1 MNWGIIGLGFMGKQF
16 ANSIKELD
24 KRQLLGISS
33 NSFLKLIKFGLKHKI
48 KFKYQ
53 FKNYEDILSCKDIDN
68 IYIATLNNTHYDLIS
83 RCIKAKKNILCE
95 KPFVLNFEEAKDI
108 RKKINEA
115 KVFFCEAIAYRSHP
129 QTKHVISLIKTE
141 IIGKILKIESSFGLD
156 KGKPKKNSRLF
167 NKEFGGG
174 AILDLGCYPVSISNL
189 IANIYN
195 EKSFTIPEIKNASGT
210 IYKSEVDM
218 NAQAELIYN
227 NGITSKINVSINKN
241 LNNVTKVI
249 GTKGELIICEP
260 WLPNKDSVIEI
271 HRDGKIEKLK
281 TNSSLSIFASQIDNF
296 NKNIEKKN
304 LKCEYPSMNIDNSV
318 DCMEI
323 MTNWKNQIF

>member
-24 KRQLLGISS
+24 KKQLLGISS
-33 NSFLKLIKFGLKHKI
+33 NSFLKLIKFGLRHKI
-48 KFKYQ
+48 RFKYQ
-53 FKNYEDILSCKDIDN
+53 FNNYEDILLCKDIDN
-68 IYIATLNNTHYDLIS
+68 IYIATLNNTHHDLIIK
-83 RCIKAKKNILCE
+83 CIEAKKNILCE
-95 KPFVLNFEEAKDI
+95 KPFVLNFEEAKNI
-108 RKKINEA
+108 RKKI
-115 KVFFCEAIAYRSHP
+115 KKSKILFCESIAYRSHP
-129 QTKHVISLIKTE
+129 QIKLVINLIKRGTIGE
-141 IIGKILKIESSFGLD
+141 ILEIETSYGLD

-167 NKEFGGG
+167 NREFGGG
-174 AILDLGCYPVSISNL
+174 SILDLGVYPVSISNL
-189 IANIYN
+189 IANISN
-195 EKSFTIPEIKNASGT
+195 EKNFTIPEIKNVSGT
-210 IYKSEVDM
+210 IFKSEVDM

-241 LNNVTKVI
+241 LDNVTKII
-249 GTKGELIICEP
+249 GTEGELIICEP

>member
-1 MNWGIIGLGFMGKQF
+1 MIKRGTIG
-16 ANSIKELD
+16 E
-24 KRQLLGISS
+24 
-33 NSFLKLIKFGLKHKI
+33 
-48 KFKYQ
+48 
-53 FKNYEDILSCKDIDN
+53 IL
-68 IYIATLNNTHYDLIS
+68 
-83 RCIKAKKNILCE
+83 
-95 KPFVLNFEEAKDI
+95 
-108 RKKINEA
+108 
-115 KVFFCEAIAYRSHP
+115 
-129 QTKHVISLIKTE
+129 E
-141 IIGKILKIESSFGLD
+141 IETSYGLD

-167 NKEFGGG
+167 NREFGGG
-174 AILDLGCYPVSISNL
+174 SILDLGVYPVSISNL
-189 IANIYN
+189 IANISN
-195 EKSFTIPEIKNASGT
+195 EKNFTIPEIKNASGT

-271 HRDGKIEKLK
+271 HRNGKIEKLK

-296 NKNIEKKN
+296 NENIEKKN